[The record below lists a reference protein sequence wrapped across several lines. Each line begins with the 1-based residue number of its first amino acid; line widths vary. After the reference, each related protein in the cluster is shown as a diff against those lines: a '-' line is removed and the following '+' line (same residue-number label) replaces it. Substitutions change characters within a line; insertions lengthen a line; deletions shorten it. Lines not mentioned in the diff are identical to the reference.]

1 MNGFGDEHRYDDII
15 GLPHRVSA
23 TRKRMDPLSRAA
35 QFSPFAALTG
45 YEDYIFEEGRF
56 TDGKAELDEDEKEAI
71 GSRLTSLA
79 ALFPDA
85 GEVIVTYWS
94 EDGKKAGGRYLT
106 VSGKVEKI
114 DPEKGK
120 VAFDCGITLS
130 VSDIFSVCDYGNC
143 PGEA

>member
-1 MNGFGDEHRYDDII
+1 MNGKGDEHRYDDII
-15 GLPHRVSA
+15 GLPHHLSA
-23 TRKRMDPLSRAA
+23 SRKQMDPLSRAA

-45 YEDYIFEEGRF
+45 FEDYIFEEGRF
-56 TDGKAELDEDEKEAI
+56 TDGKAELDEDEKAAI
-71 GSRLTSLA
+71 GARLSSLA
-79 ALFPDA
+79 ALFPEA

-114 DPEKGK
+114 DAEKGT
-120 VAFDCGITLS
+120 VSFENGVTLS
-130 VSDIFSVCDYGNC
+130 VSDVFSVSDYGNC